1 MATVRAFASPLLS
14 RRAEIC
20 RTAAQIFRERG
31 YDATSVSDIAR
42 ALGITKAGL
51 YHYFESKE
59 ALLFE
64 ITAYGLDRVRDDV
77 IVPVR
82 GIRDP
87 EERLRQLVIRHANIA
102 THGRGA
108 VAQLVDEV
116 RALPPGSR
124 KQLEERMRAY
134 FDLVRDTLRELR
146 AAGRLR
152 DVDPT
157 VAAFGLIGTILWLP
171 RWFRQNGRLSQ
182 EAVAQG
188 DRRHRARRPDL
199 PNPAPPPRRPHGYGS
214 GAGVWEFTTFQVSA
228 SLSRSSSRPRAG
240 TTLGGRQEGDKA

>member
-1 MATVRAFASPLLS
+1 MATVRAFAAPVPS

-116 RALPPGSR
+116 RALPPASR

-157 VAAFGLIGTILWLP
+157 VATFGLIGTILWLP
-171 RWFRQNGRLSQ
+171 RWFRQNGRLTQ
-182 EAVAQG
+182 EEVAREIANIALG
-188 DRRHRARRPDL
+188 GLVRPTPSRRAGRAATS
-199 PNPAPPPRRPHGYGS
+199 PAPAS
-214 GAGVWEFTTFQVSA
+214 AG
-228 SLSRSSSRPRAG
+228 SSRRSKS
-240 TTLGGRQEGDKA
+240 RRR

>member
-1 MATVRAFASPLLS
+1 MTAVRVFAPPMLS

-20 RTAAQIFRERG
+20 RTAAQIFQERG

-77 IVPVR
+77 MLQVR

-87 EERLRQLVIRHANIA
+87 EERLRQLVVRHANIA

-124 KQLEERMRAY
+124 KQIEERMRAY
-134 FDLVRDTLRELR
+134 FDLVRDTLRELQ

-152 DVDPT
+152 QVDTT
-157 VAAFGLIGTILWLP
+157 VATFSLIGTILWLP

-182 EAVAQG
+182 EAVAKEIANIALG
-188 DRRHRARRPDL
+188 GLLEPTPSRRRARR
-199 PNPAPPPRRPHGYGS
+199 AAR
-214 GAGVWEFTTFQVSA
+214 TSA
-228 SLSRSSSRPRAG
+228 AKASSRPRRA
-240 TTLGGRQEGDKA
+240 KARKRT